1 MRRLYA
7 RDDES
12 DDGSGAGVGGEN
24 YNIDIIGNDI
34 HFTGEISDESMH
46 DLIVKVKTLERKLL
60 SVREYKPKITLYV
73 RSDGGDFFA
82 GLS

>member
-1 MRRLYA
+1 MRKPIC

-12 DDGSGAGVGGEN
+12 DDGSDIGIDGEN

-46 DLIVKVKTLERKLL
+46 DLIIQVKTLERKLL
-60 SVREYKPKITLYV
+60 SVREYKPKIVLYV
-73 RSDGGDFFA
+73 RSDGGDF
-82 GLS
+82 LPD